1 MRRPW
6 IIIAVIAVV
15 LVVVRVCAWVLTPS
29 PAPPPEDF
37 GTVADFAL
45 TNQSRTTTQRADLL
59 GKVWVAGFAFTRCT
73 GPCPQV
79 TATMAKLQAE
89 FKDEADFRLVSFSV
103 DPEHDVP
110 EVLKSYSEM
119 FAADPQRW
127 FFLTGKKDDV
137 YQLVQESFHLGLQQN
152 PGEKRPGQAVTHST
166 RLALVDRKGRIMGY
180 FEGRQVDDAG
190 QPINDVLPK
199 IKQAVKQLLREQP

>member
-6 IIIAVIAVV
+6 IVIAVIAVV
-15 LVVVRVCAWVLTPS
+15 LVVVRVCAWVLTPP
-29 PAPPPEDF
+29 PAPPPDDF

-45 TNQSRTTTQRADLL
+45 TDQTGETTGRSDLL

-89 FKDEADFRLVSFSV
+89 LKDEPDFRLVSFSV
-103 DPEHDVP
+103 DPEHDTP
-110 EVLKSYSEM
+110 EVLKAYSQV
-119 FAADPQRW
+119 FAADPRRW

-137 YQLVQESFHLGLQQN
+137 YRLVQDSFHLGVLQN
-152 PGEKRPGQAVTHST
+152 PGEKQPGQAVTHST
-166 RLALVDRKGRIMGY
+166 RLALVDRKGRVMGY
-180 FEGRQVDDAG
+180 FEGRQTDETG
-190 QPINDVLPK
+190 QPIDVLPQ
-199 IKQAVKQLLREQP
+199 IKQAVKLLLREQP